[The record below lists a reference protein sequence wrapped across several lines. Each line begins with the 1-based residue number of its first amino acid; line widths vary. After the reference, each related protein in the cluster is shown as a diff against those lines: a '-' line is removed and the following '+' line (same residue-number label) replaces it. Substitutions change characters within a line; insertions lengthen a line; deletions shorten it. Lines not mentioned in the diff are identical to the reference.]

1 MAAQY
6 QKKPG
11 YTELIH
17 EAGVSKAD
25 ARLRVL
31 GAIDEANA
39 SLGLAKAFLSEQEK
53 KDLISSCQ
61 QVLSLIMAV
70 IAGWKHKNTPQEL
83 EDALNRLEQELA
95 QLKAEYPLP
104 SEFILPGETPA
115 AAALDVARAVVRRSE
130 REAVWLA
137 QHGGNVSDTILTYLN
152 RLSSVCFS
160 LEIAELS
167 KSSEG

>member
-25 ARLRVL
+25 ARLRVV

-39 SLGLAKAFLSEQEK
+39 SLGLAKAFLSDQAK

-83 EDALNRLEQELA
+83 
-95 QLKAEYPLP
+95 
-104 SEFILPGETPA
+104 
-115 AAALDVARAVVRRSE
+115 
-130 REAVWLA
+130 
-137 QHGGNVSDTILTYLN
+137 
-152 RLSSVCFS
+152 
-160 LEIAELS
+160 
-167 KSSEG
+167 